1 MFWCLKSGCPFEC
14 GTRRNPDCAYRI
26 LSRALSLFLV
36 AVLVGSLWVGFKS
49 LSGTDRSAPA
59 VPIRS
64 RIRT

>member
-36 AVLVGSLWVGFKS
+36 AVLVSSLWVGFKY
-49 LSGTDRSAPA
+49 LIGTDR
-59 VPIRS
+59 
-64 RIRT
+64 